1 MQKIFAFIL
10 FLDCLLITFCSQDGF
25 YSLTPV
31 LKQQLSQAKSSSY
44 CLQVGGSWHA
54 MKNTK
59 MCFQSEMSKTRCR
72 QMSTQILSEINWL
85 KAEFWL
91 KPLIRGLNLLTSVSF
106 RIQQSFVNILSLIQI
121 LMQITICEHFNEY
134 TYMIIYNIIKNQYL

>member
-1 MQKIFAFIL
+1 MQKIFAFIV

-25 YSLTPV
+25 YSLSPV
-31 LKQQLSQAKSSSY
+31 LKQWLSQAKSSSY

-72 QMSTQILSEINWL
+72 QMSSQILSEINWL
-85 KAEFWL
+85 EAQFRL
-91 KPLIRGLNLLTSVSF
+91 KPLILGLNLLTSVSF
-106 RIQQSFVNILSLIQI
+106 IIQYSVVHILSLIQI
-121 LMQITICEHFNEY
+121 LMQITICEYFNKY
-134 TYMIIYNIIKNQYL
+134 TYMIIYSIIKNQYL